1 MAHKTWEV
9 RVGTSGW
16 YYDHWSKRFYPEELS
31 KKEWFE
37 YYASHFDTVEVNNT
51 YYHLPKEKS
60 VKRWHDLAPENFL
73 YTVKANRFITHV
85 KKLKDA
91 AEPLENFLD
100 AIEPLAEFLGPILYQ
115 LPPSLHKDLP
125 RLEDFIEI
133 LPPKI
138 MAVFE
143 FRHNTWFTDDV
154 FDLLDRSGVGFC
166 IHDLGNCDVP
176 RVITA
181 NLIYLRFHD
190 PPGEYHHSYPSSIL
204 EELADWAKENRA
216 KAPRVFAYFNNDY
229 NAYAVE
235 NAIKLRELLVS
246 E

>member
-1 MAHKTWEV
+1 MTHRAWQV

-16 YYDHWSKRFYPEELS
+16 YYDHWSKRFYPEEVS
-31 KKEWFE
+31 KKGWFE
-37 YYASHFDTVEVNNT
+37 YYAARFDTVELNNT

-60 VKRWHDLAPENFL
+60 VERWHDLAPENFL

-91 AEPLENFLD
+91 FESLRNFLD
-100 AIEPLAEFLGPILYQ
+100 AIEPLKELLGPILYQ

-125 RLEDFIEI
+125 RLQDFIAI

-138 MAVFE
+138 LPVFE
-143 FRHNTWFTDDV
+143 FRHNTWFDDDV
-154 FDLLDRSGVGFC
+154 FDLLDTSGAAFC

-181 NLIYLRFHD
+181 NVIYLRFHD
-190 PPGEYHHSYPSSIL
+190 PPGQYRHNYPASIL
-204 EELADWAKENRA
+204 EEWASWVKENRGG
-216 KAPRVFAYFNNDY
+216 APRLFAYFNNDY

-235 NAIKLRELLVS
+235 NAAKLRELLVS